1 MQRPVALT
9 VRGTLAVL
17 LYTIQFAIL
26 GVRSKIQYCDA
37 SEICLHTQP
46 VSHGPHSA
54 LVVLKERKLACS
66 PQTTQNTDRRR
77 HVACECVTGNESTLG
92 TSLKS
97 RSWLVLR
104 HKDARVKIR
113 AGVDINPTKYSAT
126 SWSLPHTYCY
136 QPFKPPRKIHKN
148 LIIECHLNQNG
159 VVYLI
164 STVPNPI
171 WMAQYRSWNQNRGG
185 TSRNLYR
192 RDTAFQYSGYL
203 LQMSSDFSVV
213 YASEIAL
220 PLSDV
225 SLCCCAGGSVR
236 RKDGGFICFVEPV
249 GVLYIEPFFLLILNF
264 GVKHDIYML
273 LFFR

>member
-1 MQRPVALT
+1 MP
-9 VRGTLAVL
+9 
-17 LYTIQFAIL
+17 
-26 GVRSKIQYCDA
+26 
-37 SEICLHTQP
+37 HTQP

-54 LVVLKERKLACS
+54 LVVLKERNLACS

-113 AGVDINPTKYSAT
+113 AGVDINPAKYSAT

-203 LQMSSDFSVV
+203 L
-213 YASEIAL
+213 
-220 PLSDV
+220 
-225 SLCCCAGGSVR
+225 
-236 RKDGGFICFVEPV
+236 
-249 GVLYIEPFFLLILNF
+249 N
-264 GVKHDIYML
+264 
-273 LFFR
+273 FFRCLQTLASYTPPKLRYPYPMSRCAAVLVALFVGRMGDLYVLLNR